1 MIRDLS
7 ETLQAILDDAGLEK
21 SFPELAAAQVAF
33 DRPSE
38 QFSPSLTTVNLFLF
52 DIRENTEL
60 RAKEPVV
67 ERRNGEALIRRPPM
81 RVDCSYL
88 VTAWAAGSTG
98 PKLVLEEHELLGQAM
113 QVLARYPTIPE
124 KFLQGGLKDQGL
136 PLPLTVGGTNK
147 GEMKDPADFWS
158 ALGNKLRPSLIV
170 TVTLELQTAE
180 PETAPLVSTQALRLG
195 LRAAASV
202 SGLDKNSPEE
212 FFRVGGRVTD
222 NKGQPL
228 AGATVTAAG
237 LSAVTD
243 EEGRYALGGV
253 PGGSLGLE
261 VRAGAQS
268 GSFEIVVPAPAG
280 KTYDLQLP

>member
-33 DRPSE
+33 ERPSE
-38 QFSPSLTTVNLFLF
+38 QFAPSQTTVNLFLF
-52 DIRENTEL
+52 DIRENMEL
-60 RAKEPVV
+60 RAKEPII
-67 ERRNGEALIRRPPM
+67 ERRNGAALIRRPPM

-88 VTAWAAGSTG
+88 LTAWAAGSTG
-98 PKLVLEEHELLGQAM
+98 PELVLAEHELLGQAM

-124 KFLQGGLKDQGL
+124 EFLQGSLKEQSL

-170 TVTLELQTAE
+170 TATIELQTTE
-180 PETAPLVSTQALRLG
+180 PETAPLATTQRLRVG
-195 LRAAASV
+195 LRSTASGY
-202 SGLDKNSPEE
+202 SLDENTAEE
-212 FFRVGGRVTD
+212 LFRVGGRVT
-222 NKGQPL
+222 NSAGQPL
-228 AGATVTAAG
+228 AGATVAGAG

-243 EEGRYALGGV
+243 EEGSYVLGGV
-253 PGGSLGLE
+253 PGGALGLE

-268 GSFEIVVPAPAG
+268 GSFQLVVPAPAG
-280 KTYDLQLP
+280 ETYDLQMP